1 MDFGDATIDRRLHHG
16 QRSRQMTVTGQW
28 KTFDARRRRTDTIRA
43 PDVLAWRDVP
53 MPEPGPGQVAASFD
67 ASRPPAPSLSAAA
80 CTTRSRARTT
90 GFKDAVAAVGR
101 KVVRE

>member
-28 KTFDARRRRTDTIRA
+28 KIFDARRRRTDTTRA

-80 CTTRSRARTT
+80 STTRSQARTT
-90 GFKDAVAAVGR
+90 GFKDEGR
-101 KVVRE
+101 SRRS